1 MNCLD
6 YRRALL
12 VGTGESDA
20 MSVHRLQCAGC
31 AAEWQEQGAF
41 EQALRDALEVPVPQG
56 FAERM
61 ANAQAASRRKFLAA
75 AASVF
80 AAAGAGGFYLFAR
93 QDPLALAGIDF
104 VMKEE
109 ANSIMM
115 GALTRSEAKA
125 ELAGTLPIER
135 MERIGQVKHV
145 RPCPFNGKT
154 AIHVVLMVPQ
164 GKVTLLVM
172 ADSTVGRMRHAEK
185 EGLHAAV
192 VGMKRGSV
200 GVVGG
205 DLDVVESVAGALKG

>member
-12 VGTGESDA
+12 AGTGESDA
-20 MSVHRLQCAGC
+20 MGVHRLQCAGC
-31 AAEWQEQGAF
+31 AAEWQEHGGIEA
-41 EQALRDALEVPVPQG
+41 ALRDALEVPVPQG

-75 AASVF
+75 AASVL

-93 QDPLALAGIDF
+93 QDPLALASIDF

-109 ANSIMM
+109 ANSIML
-115 GALTRSEAKA
+115 GAMPRSEAEA
-125 ELAGTLPIER
+125 ELADTLPVER
-135 MERIGQVKHV
+135 MERIGQVKHI
-145 RPCPFNGKT
+145 RPCPFNGRT

-192 VGMKRGSV
+192 VGIKQGSL

-205 DLDVVESVAGALKG
+205 DADVVKSVAGALRV